1 MAVIKVRRCAN
12 EACRSLF
19 VQKHSRNI
27 YCCRACFKK
36 QYMKDIK
43 IQEKMGFP
51 IWKCPKCKENIQLN
65 FFPKQD
71 YEKWKNLEC
80 PECGY
85 RALVD

>member
-1 MAVIKVRRCAN
+1 
-12 EACRSLF
+12 
-19 VQKHSRNI
+19 
-27 YCCRACFKK
+27 
-36 QYMKDIK
+36 MKDIK
-43 IQEKMGFP
+43 IQEEKGFP

-71 YEKWKNLEC
+71 YAKWKNLEC